1 MGYIDGKTDSDLLIE
16 EDDIEEDFE
25 RILVLKV
32 RLISADIIMGGW
44 GSLST
49 KVA

>member
-16 EDDIEEDFE
+16 EDDIDEDFE

-32 RLISADIIMGGW
+32 TLIASYLD
-44 GSLST
+44 
-49 KVA
+49 